1 LPPSVNIQKCFVGI
15 ACAMIVITNHWG
27 ALLTVYRLCNV
38 CSRCF
43 VFVVSSETGCAD
55 VREVFLW

>member
-1 LPPSVNIQKCFVGI
+1 
-15 ACAMIVITNHWG
+15 MIVITNHWG